1 MAERGHG
8 RKRAWQKEDVAEKAY
23 SVMQDR
29 MNWRDVSYSGIESC
43 DKHMISMGPTLSGMS
58 EEIGVQN
65 VVSRY
70 KVVMLINLCV
80 QYHCDRS

>member
-29 MNWRDVSYSGIESC
+29 MNWRDVS
-43 DKHMISMGPTLSGMS
+43 LSGMS

-70 KVVMLINLCV
+70 KVVMLINLPPG
-80 QYHCDRS
+80 